1 MGNILAAM
9 AGNSSWNP
17 HPTFHQNHFSIILL
31 RMQPSLFPTQQWTVS
46 KLTFYIRKLLEENEV
61 LQDVWVQGEI
71 SNLSRPASGHVY
83 FTIKDSSAALKC
95 VMWKTSAARLR
106 LGLQDGMEVEVHG
119 RIGVYEVSGQYQLYA
134 DQIRPVGEGA
144 LYQEFMRL
152 KAMLEAEGLFAP
164 ERKRPIPMLPQKI
177 GIVTSATG
185 AALRDMLNTLRRRLP
200 VVEVILAPS
209 PVQGVEAPPAIVNA
223 IRALNLQ
230 SLDVIIM
237 ARGGGSI
244 EDLWAFNDERVV
256 RAVANSSIP
265 VICGVGHETDFTLS
279 DFAADLRAPTPT
291 AAAELATQITVL
303 DLTARVSNL
312 QSQITNYTLGL
323 ITEQENQLSALTA
336 ALRYASPA
344 RRIQSERQRV
354 DEFSRRSYSSL
365 LHRVQLQSTH
375 VTGMQRRLEALS
387 PLAVLR
393 RGFAVVTRKD
403 NGSVVSRVAQAGDEL
418 KVRVS
423 DGEFEV
429 RKTNP
434 R

>member
-1 MGNILAAM
+1 
-9 AGNSSWNP
+9 
-17 HPTFHQNHFSIILL
+17 
-31 RMQPSLFPTQQWTVS
+31 MQPTLFHPQGAQQWTVS
-46 KLTFYIRKLLEENEV
+46 KLTFYIRKLLEENEI

-83 FTIKDSSAALKC
+83 FTLKDASAALKC
-95 VMWKTSAARLR
+95 VMWKTSAARL
-106 LGLQDGMEVEVHG
+106 GIALQDGMAVEVHG
-119 RIGVYEVSGQYQLYA
+119 RIGIYEVSGQYQLYA

-164 ERKRPIPMLPQKI
+164 ERKRPIPMFPQKI

-200 VVEVILAPS
+200 LVHVLLAPA
-209 PVQGVEAPPAIVNA
+209 PVQGTEAPPALVKA
-223 IRALNLQ
+223 IQ
-230 SLDVIIM
+230 SLNQQLPDVILL

-256 RAVANSSIP
+256 RAVAASGVP
-265 VICGVGHETDFTLS
+265 VICGVGHETDFTLC

-291 AAAELATQITVL
+291 AAAELATQITML
-303 DLTARVSNL
+303 DLRAAV
-312 QSQITNYTLGL
+312 QNYKTR
-323 ITEQENQLSALTA
+323 ILSATLQILAEQKTSLA
-336 ALRYASPA
+336 SLVSQLRYVSPD

-354 DEFSRRSYSSL
+354 DELARRAHSSL
-365 LHRVQLQSTH
+365 FHHIQLQSAH
-375 VTGMQRRLEALS
+375 VRGMERRLEALN
-387 PLAVLR
+387 PLAVLA
-393 RGFAVVTRKD
+393 RGYAVLTRKD
-403 NGSVVSRVAQAGDEL
+403 DGRVISRVAQASAEM

-429 RKTNP
+429 HKSSIANRKSKIVN
-434 R
+434 RKS

>member
-1 MGNILAAM
+1 
-9 AGNSSWNP
+9 
-17 HPTFHQNHFSIILL
+17 
-31 RMQPSLFPTQQWTVS
+31 MQPTLFSTQQWTVS
-46 KLTFYIRKLLEENEV
+46 RLTFYIRKLLEENEV

-83 FTIKDSSAALKC
+83 FTLKDANAALKC

-106 LGLQDGMEVEVHG
+106 MGLQDGMEVEVHG

-164 ERKRPIPMLPQKI
+164 ERKSLIPIFPQKI

-200 VVEVILAPS
+200 LVEVILAPS
-209 PVQGVEAPPAIVNA
+209 PVQGVEAPPALVKA
-223 IRALNLQ
+223 LQ
-230 SLDVIIM
+230 SLVLQSPDVILL

-256 RAVANSSIP
+256 RAVAMSTVPI
-265 VICGVGHETDFTLS
+265 ICGVGHETDFTLC

-291 AAAELATQITVL
+291 AAAELATQITMI
-303 DLTARVSNL
+303 DLR
-312 QSQITNYTLGL
+312 
-323 ITEQENQLSALTA
+323 A
-336 ALRYASPA
+336 ALQNSRTRLVDATLKFLAEQKTALASLISQLRYISPE

-354 DEFSRRSYSSL
+354 DELTRRAHSSL
-365 LHRVQLQSTH
+365 LHHIQLQAAH
-375 VTGMQRRLEALS
+375 ILGMQRRLAALN
-387 PLAVLR
+387 PNAVLA
-393 RGFAVVTRKD
+393 RGYAVVTRKD
-403 NGSVVSRVAQAGDEL
+403 DGSVVSRVEQVGDEM

-423 DGEFEV
+423 DGEFDV
-429 RKTNP
+429 RHS

>member
-1 MGNILAAM
+1 
-9 AGNSSWNP
+9 
-17 HPTFHQNHFSIILL
+17 
-31 RMQPSLFPTQQWTVS
+31 MQPTLFSAQQWTVS

-61 LQDVWVQGEI
+61 LQDVWVQGEV

-83 FTIKDSSAALKC
+83 FTLKDANAALKC

-106 LGLQDGMEVEVHG
+106 MGLQDGMEVEVHG

-152 KAMLEAEGLFAP
+152 KAMLEAEGLFDS
-164 ERKRPIPMLPQKI
+164 ERKRLIPIFPHKI

-200 VVEVILAPS
+200 LVEVVLAPS
-209 PVQGVEAPPAIVNA
+209 PVQGVEAPPALVKA
-223 IRALNLQ
+223 LQ
-230 SLDVIIM
+230 SLILQSPDVILL

-256 RAVANSSIP
+256 RAVAMSTVPI
-265 VICGVGHETDFTLS
+265 ICGVGHETDFTLC

-291 AAAELATQITVL
+291 AAAELATQITMI
-303 DLTARVSNL
+303 DLRASLQNYRTRLVSATLNFL
-312 QSQITNYTLGL
+312 AEQKTSLVSLVSQ
-323 ITEQENQLSALTA
+323 
-336 ALRYASPA
+336 LRYVSPD

-354 DEFSRRSYSSL
+354 DELTRRAHSSL
-365 LHRVQLQSTH
+365 FHHLQLQVAH
-375 VTGMQRRLEALS
+375 VKGMQRRLEALN
-387 PLAVLR
+387 PNAVLA
-393 RGFAVVTRKD
+393 RGYAVVTRKD
-403 NGSVVSRVAQAGDEL
+403 DGSVVSRVEQAGEEMN
-418 KVRVS
+418 VRVS

-429 RKTNP
+429 RKVESKK
-434 R
+434 